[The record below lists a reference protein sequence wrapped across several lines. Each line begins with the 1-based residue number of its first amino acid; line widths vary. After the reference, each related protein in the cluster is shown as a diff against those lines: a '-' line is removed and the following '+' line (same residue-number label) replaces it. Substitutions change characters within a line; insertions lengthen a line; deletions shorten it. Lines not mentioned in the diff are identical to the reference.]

1 MLSPL
6 GIEVIPQGLLGIPSC
21 EEPFPSF
28 VENAITKARHA
39 SKLSGLPALADDSGI
54 CVDALNG
61 LPGVLSARFAL
72 SDQKKDPSDEDNN
85 ALLIK
90 KLAGVSQRSAHFTCT
105 LVYLESADD
114 PEPLIAVGKWHG
126 QIIETPKGQAGFGY
140 DPLFFV
146 PELGKTAAELSAEEK
161 NSSKEIEANTNP
173 RINYF
178 RLAFIIPNSVSQFV
192 KSSYISLGFGGN
204 VSSFFTHIL

>member
-1 MLSPL
+1 MPVKKIVLASNNAGKVKEFNALLSPL
-6 GIEVIPQGLLGIPSC
+6 GVEVIPQGLLGIPSC

-61 LPGVLSARFAL
+61 LPGVVSARFAL
-72 SDQKKDPSDEDNN
+72 SDQKKDPSDDDNN

-90 KLAGVSQRSAHFTCT
+90 KLTGVSQRSAHFTCT
-105 LVYLESADD
+105 LVYLDSADD

-126 QIIETPKGQAGFGY
+126 QIIESPKGESGFGY
-140 DPLFFV
+140 DPLFLI
-146 PELGKTAAELSAEEK
+146 PELGKTAAELSSEEK
-161 NSSKEIEANTNP
+161 NKISHRALALVQLMSSLKN
-173 RINYF
+173 
-178 RLAFIIPNSVSQFV
+178 
-192 KSSYISLGFGGN
+192 KISA
-204 VSSFFTHIL
+204 

>member
-1 MLSPL
+1 MPAKKIVLASNNAGKVKEFNALLSPL

-90 KLAGVSQRSAHFTCT
+90 QLIGVNQRSAHFTCT

-126 QIIETPKGQAGFGY
+126 QIIDSPKGASGFGY
-140 DPLFFV
+140 DPLFLI
-146 PELGKTAAELSAEEK
+146 PELGKTAAELSPEEK
-161 NSSKEIEANTNP
+161 NKMSHRALALEQLMQSLKNKISS
-173 RINYF
+173 
-178 RLAFIIPNSVSQFV
+178 
-192 KSSYISLGFGGN
+192 
-204 VSSFFTHIL
+204 